1 MNRERAKELLPIIQ
15 AFIAGEIIQFRDR
28 RSDGVKD
35 PVWSDILNQS
45 FFIDNLKP
53 ATNEYRVKPKPR
65 EWWMDP
71 DDHEI
76 WDIQIDPPIDKAIKV
91 REVPR

>member
-15 AFIAGEIIQFRDR
+15 AFADGEDVQSDRIGERYVWRDR
-28 RSDGVKD
+28 DEFVGTGLHWR
-35 PVWSDILNQS
+35 I
-45 FFIDNLKP
+45 
-53 ATNEYRVKPKPR
+53 KPKPR

-91 REVPR
+91 REVLS